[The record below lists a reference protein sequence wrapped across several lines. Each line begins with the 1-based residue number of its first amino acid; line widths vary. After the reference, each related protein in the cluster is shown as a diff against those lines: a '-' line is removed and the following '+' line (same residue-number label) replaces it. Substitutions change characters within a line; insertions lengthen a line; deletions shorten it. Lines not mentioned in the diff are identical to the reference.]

1 MDNNNISIN
10 AEEILCLSFNQDC
23 TCMAAGTEKGFII
36 FNTNPFKKKFYR
48 GNNKTITYINK

>member
-48 GNNKTITYINK
+48 GNNNS